1 RVLTV
6 CLLIVLVL
14 TFSRGGFISLGAG
27 AALFVILRISQ
38 SQFVRELNL
47 QRVVTALI
55 PVGLIVGV
63 AAVIVLTF
71 GQATGHSAGDA
82 LRLNLWRSA
91 VAITRDHPVLGVGPG
106 LFGQAVREYR
116 DPVNVDDRLGA
127 AHSVILNTAA
137 EDGLIGLVVLGLLA
151 ALTFRAWWRLW
162 RDADSETI
170 GATHESPRTKASFLK
185 AIFDTTNR
193 RKIRLEVAFSALVG
207 FAAQSMFDNF
217 NTTPLVALVAL
228 LAVYCTVEPRSA
240 LSPDG
245 EAPRGHKWA
254 AAIGLVLVLAYGV
267 FWIQSDRAQAAFNRS
282 VRTNDIEAAREA
294 AAIDPALHLYPLQ
307 IAYLTGEQAEAIAA
321 YRQAL
326 QLEPTWDTG
335 WINLAALQERA
346 DDIDGA
352 LESLAQAER
361 FSVRNLAT
369 FNRARLMETYQ
380 TAPDDEIVQT
390 YVRALEYMPLPLSA

>member
-1 RVLTV
+1 
-6 CLLIVLVL
+6 
-14 TFSRGGFISLGAG
+14 
-27 AALFVILRISQ
+27 
-38 SQFVRELNL
+38 
-47 QRVVTALI
+47 
-55 PVGLIVGV
+55 
-63 AAVIVLTF
+63 
-71 GQATGHSAGDA
+71 
-82 LRLNLWRSA
+82 
-91 VAITRDHPVLGVGPG
+91 
-106 LFGQAVREYR
+106 
-116 DPVNVDDRLGA
+116 
-127 AHSVILNTAA
+127 
-137 EDGLIGLVVLGLLA
+137 
-151 ALTFRAWWRLW
+151 
-162 RDADSETI
+162 

-307 IAYLTGEQAEAIAA
+307 IAYLTGEQAEAIVA
-321 YRQAL
+321 YREAL

-390 YVRALEYMPLPLSA
+390 YVRALEYMPLPLSAWWSETDLRRRALEQYYETLSDQPDLQYRIAHVH